1 MVGDG
6 AFKITWTSTNKQR
19 NEVGRSRRLVGVD
32 TSRQL
37 RKVQRV
43 VQRYYLTAP
52 EAFQLFGVGTINRA
66 GSVPVV
72 EDWTAERMVIEVAGQ
87 TTDDRPNP
95 YGWIPYVIFP
105 NQPRPHEL
113 WGDSDLVDLIDTC
126 RELNRRLTASSRILQ
141 VSGNPIAV
149 LENITGSAV
158 STSTPARYG
167 RSPKEQGLPARHA
180 VGRRCSSAHRLHRS
194 AVPSL
199 YDLAETPR
207 TAFGDSGRNVS
218 GAALE
223 VEIQPLVQKVQRR
236 RRVWDAVYR
245 QRNSMIL
252 DLLERFG
259 NEPLGGVRR
268 SEVVWGWVL
277 PNDRQAL
284 VLDEVQLVAQNIHS
298 RRTAMNLLGDV
309 DQEREVGLIK
319 EEQTM
324 GLAPQ
329 AASAGANAHDAS
341 SRRRRGYRQGWLAVP
356 KHLSTRKFDEA
367 RNDVMC
373 THAQE
378 PLLRVGSGSSAW
390 EDVEQVSG
398 VGVRYRAHGRRV
410 HRRNR
415 ADRRDEYERE

>member
-1 MVGDG
+1 M
-6 AFKITWTSTNKQR
+6 
-19 NEVGRSRRLVGVD
+19 
-32 TSRQL
+32 
-37 RKVQRV
+37 
-43 VQRYYLTAP
+43 QRYYLTAP
-52 EAFQLFGVGTINRA
+52 EAFQLFGVGTINGA

-72 EDWTAERMVIEVAGQ
+72 EDWTADRMVIEVAGQ

-113 WGDSDLVDLIDTC
+113 WGDSDLVDLMDTC
-126 RELNRRLTASSRILQ
+126 KELNRRLTVISRILQ

-149 LENITGSAV
+149 LENVTGSTGIHVDAGAIWEIPEGSKAYLLDMLSGGGV
-158 STSTPARYG
+158 
-167 RSPKEQGLPARHA
+167 
-180 VGRRCSSAHRLHRS
+180 RLHIDYMDQLYR
-194 AVPSL
+194 AL

-245 QRNSMIL
+245 QRNAMIL
-252 DLLERFG
+252 ELLERFG

-268 SEVVWGWVL
+268 SEVVWGSVL

-309 DQEREVGLIK
+309 DQEREVALIK

-329 AASAGANAHDAS
+329 AASAGANAHDAQQTTS
-341 SRRRRGYRQGWLAVP
+341 AGFRQGWRAVP
-356 KHLSTRKFDEA
+356 KQLSTRKFDDA
-367 RNDVMC
+367 RNDVIVYARNLITRWERKDPAGDIEQAVLALEGAIARMD
-373 THAQE
+373 AE
-378 PLLRVGSGSSAW
+378 LSRRSNGSS
-390 EDVEQVSG
+390 
-398 VGVRYRAHGRRV
+398 
-410 HRRNR
+410 
-415 ADRRDEYERE
+415 DE